1 MNLGDIIVLA
11 LVAVGVI
18 AAITFIV
25 KNGGF
30 SAGCD
35 GNCAACQSRCKD
47 AAKDTNNK

>member
-1 MNLGDIIVLA
+1 MNLGDIVVLA
-11 LVAVGVI
+11 LVAAGLI
-18 AAITFIV
+18 AAIVFIV

-47 AAKDTNNK
+47 AAEDAKNK